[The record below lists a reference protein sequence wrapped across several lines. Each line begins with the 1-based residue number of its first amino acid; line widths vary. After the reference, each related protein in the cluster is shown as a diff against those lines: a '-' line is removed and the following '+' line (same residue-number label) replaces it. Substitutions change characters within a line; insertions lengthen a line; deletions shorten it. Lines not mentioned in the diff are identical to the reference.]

1 MKSWWKAGMRWVA
14 AVLGL
19 VVTATAAAAEGRPEI
34 VVRTLPNGVR
44 LLLCAVEGCPTVSL
58 QMVMRGG
65 LAVESAETVG
75 MSPMMAR
82 LLLKGAGGRTAE
94 DSNAALEALGAEASG
109 GADLD
114 TIRLSARCPAD
125 RFEKTFD
132 LVAESL
138 LRPTFSAEEIEQAR
152 AAAIYRLART
162 ADVLQGEAMYYFHR
176 VFFPESSYRFPIQG
190 SPEVIESL
198 DRERLAAW
206 HKKCLGGNNLVVAVF
221 GGIDLATAANH
232 VAAAVESLPPRA
244 DLVFPTDQTPR
255 KVMGREVYIKSS
267 EKAAAIVLVGY
278 PGTDVYD
285 LRDRFAMDV
294 LEALLGGGGGPTSGG
309 RLGQAFQEKGLTAG
323 FRVVSLRGLRPG
335 YFAVRAICRPEEVPD
350 VVRVIE
356 SVMARA
362 AREPF
367 AEADVAAA
375 RQAVIALRER
385 RRESLDGWALEAA
398 TDEAIGLGCR
408 FGDEEIDRL
417 GKVQPEDVQRVAR
430 RMFVM
435 PVICVVTSDPEAA
448 EAIRR
453 P

>member
-1 MKSWWKAGMRWVA
+1 MKSGWKAGMRWVA
-14 AVLGL
+14 AALGL
-19 VVTATAAAAEGRPEI
+19 AAMTTAAAAEGRPEI

-75 MSPMMAR
+75 TSPMMAR

-94 DSNAALEALGAEASG
+94 DSDAAIEALGAEASG

-114 TIRLSARCPAD
+114 TIRLSAQCPAD

-152 AAAIYRLART
+152 AVAIYRLART

-176 VFFPESSYRFPIQG
+176 VFFPESPYQFPIQG

-206 HKKCLGGNNLVVAVF
+206 HKKCLGGNNLVIAVF

-244 DLVFPTDQTPR
+244 DLVFPTDQMPR
-255 KVMGREVYIKSS
+255 KVTGREVYIKLS

-294 LEALLGGGGGPTSGG
+294 LEALLGGGPTSGG
-309 RLGQAFQEKGLTAG
+309 RFGQAFQEKGLTAG

-335 YFAVRAICRPEEVPD
+335 YFAVRAICRPEEVPE

-362 AREPF
+362 AQEPF
-367 AEADVAAA
+367 AEADVAVA
-375 RQAVIALRER
+375 RQAVIASRER
-385 RRESLDGWALEAA
+385 RRESLDGQALEAA

-408 FGDEEIDRL
+408 FGDEEINRL